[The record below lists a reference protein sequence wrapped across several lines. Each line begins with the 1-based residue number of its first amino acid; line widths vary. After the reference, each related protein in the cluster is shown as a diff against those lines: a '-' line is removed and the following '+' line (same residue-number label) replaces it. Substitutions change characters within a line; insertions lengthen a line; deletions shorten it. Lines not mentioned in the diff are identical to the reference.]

1 MSDIIDDSDELFVS
15 FNLEFKAIR
24 VIGSRMIPTTWKLRT
39 EVLYDDEHEDDDA
52 YLFNTKIA
60 LAKIKFWFDN
70 FIDGS
75 VLMDRGNDWAQRAFL
90 SEEGQQSVENHIV
103 LFPDEPT
110 DQLLAE
116 VFQSKMNALGGNF
129 LTFGLVELN
138 SDDLSGLTFIF
149 TGVGEFN
156 LPEIEEWV
164 GERSYFTKPWWSRD
178 DASTIDVIPDDKADL
193 FQIPSFAQSLDFI
206 ADAMRPAKSM
216 SAQIIRPEFRPSVIQ
231 GGRKDD

>member
-1 MSDIIDDSDELFVS
+1 MSDIIDASDELFVS
-15 FNLEFKAIR
+15 FNLEFKAVR
-24 VIGSRMIPTTWKLRT
+24 VIGARLIPTTWKLRT
-39 EVLYDDEHEDDDA
+39 EVLYDEEHEDDDS
-52 YLFNTKIA
+52 YLLNTKVA

-75 VLMDRGNDWAQRAFL
+75 VLMGRDNEWAQRAFL
-90 SEEGQQSVENHIV
+90 SEEGQKSVENHIA
-103 LFPDEPT
+103 LLPDEPT

-116 VFQSKMNALGGNF
+116 VFQSKMNALAGNF

-156 LPEIEEWV
+156 LPEVEEWV
-164 GERSYFTKPWWSRD
+164 GERSYFSKPWWSRD
-178 DASTIDVIPDDKADL
+178 DASTIDVIPDDDADL
-193 FQIPSFAQSLDFI
+193 NRLPTFAYSLDFI
-206 ADAMRPAKSM
+206 ADAVRPSKDM

-231 GGRKDD
+231 GGKKDD